1 MATAPVARRAAAR
14 RLSST
19 TVRDLLLL
27 GLTVSSGAVDAIS
40 FIALGKVFTAF
51 MTGNL
56 VFLGLDLGGAGGPGV
71 VRVLIAIGTFATGVY
86 AATRIV
92 EAASG
97 SDVWPRGVSAAL
109 SLALVLEATFLAV
122 WALT

>member
-40 FIALGKVFTAF
+40 FIALGKIFTAF

-56 VFLGLDLGGAGGPGV
+56 VFLGLRAAGAPGPDVLSVAVRLVAFAADVFGSTRITGASKGSSVWPHRVTLALGV
-71 VRVLIAIGTFATGVY
+71 VAILQ
-86 AATRIV
+86 AA
-92 EAASG
+92 
-97 SDVWPRGVSAAL
+97 
-109 SLALVLEATFLAV
+109 
-122 WALT
+122 